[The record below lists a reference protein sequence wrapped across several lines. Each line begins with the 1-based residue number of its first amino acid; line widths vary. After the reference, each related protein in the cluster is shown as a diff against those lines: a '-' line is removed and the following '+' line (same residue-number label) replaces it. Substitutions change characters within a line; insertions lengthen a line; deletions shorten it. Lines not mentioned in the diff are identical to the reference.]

1 MVGDLTE
8 FWDSDKLE
16 RQTEDARSIA
26 KLMENIEN
34 PDTLAKWLEELFL
47 MLRRHWD
54 RIDYLRIDKYL
65 MLIRFVLRQFLAI
78 LRPATWPLDTRAKL
92 LDSIFSGLFGLRAQ
106 TEGSSSNTASTSTS
120 LLGGDKPLPRAALGI
135 PLQFFGIWDEEFVKV
150 YNLGG
155 EQAEEDKEQQAASVD
170 VKLFFAKTL

>member
-1 MVGDLTE
+1 MGDLTE

-16 RQTEDARSIA
+16 RQTEDARRIA

-78 LRPATWPLDTRAKL
+78 L
-92 LDSIFSGLFGLRAQ
+92 
-106 TEGSSSNTASTSTS
+106 EN
-120 LLGGDKPLPRAALGI
+120 
-135 PLQFFGIWDEEFVKV
+135 
-150 YNLGG
+150 
-155 EQAEEDKEQQAASVD
+155 
-170 VKLFFAKTL
+170 